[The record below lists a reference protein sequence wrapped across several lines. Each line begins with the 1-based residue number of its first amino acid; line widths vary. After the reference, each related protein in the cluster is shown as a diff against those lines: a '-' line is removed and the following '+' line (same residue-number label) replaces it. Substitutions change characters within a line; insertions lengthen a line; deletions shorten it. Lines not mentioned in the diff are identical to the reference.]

1 MGATTRTAAQF
12 RDTIRT
18 AFGAHWTAAGEGLAT
33 VAWDNLDFDTAGLDD
48 YVHLGLAHST
58 GELAS
63 LGAGNTVQTRKVAI
77 FAAQAFV
84 RHNTGQA
91 RADALAEILLDFVES
106 VHLTGIRF
114 RDQSMTDNG
123 RVEQYFTATV
133 TALVEYDAF
142 RTV

>member
-1 MGATTRTAAQF
+1 VGATTRTAAQF

-18 AFGAHWTAAGEGLAT
+18 AFGTHWTDAGEDLAT
-33 VAWDNLDFDTAGLDD
+33 VAWDNLDFDVAGLDD

-63 LGAGNTVQTRKVAI
+63 LGAGNTIQTRKGVI

-84 RHNTGQA
+84 RHNTGQE
-91 RADALAEILLDFVES
+91 RADALAEILLDFVEAT
-106 VHLTGIRF
+106 HLTGIRF
-114 RDQSMTDNG
+114 RDPTMIDNG
-123 RVEQYFTATV
+123 RIQQWFQVTI
-133 TALVEYDAF
+133 TALIEYDAF

>member
-12 RDTIRT
+12 RDAVRT
-18 AFGAHWTAAGEGLAT
+18 AFGAHWTAAGENLAT

-48 YVHLGLAHST
+48 YVHLGLVHST

-63 LGAGNTVQTRKVAI
+63 LGAGNTIQTRKGVI
-77 FAAQAFV
+77 FAAQLFV

-91 RADALAEILLDFVES
+91 RADALAETLLDFVES
-106 VHLTGIRF
+106 TQLTGIRF
-114 RDQSMTDNG
+114 RDQTLTEGG
-123 RVEQYFTATV
+123 RVQQWFTATV
-133 TALVEYDAF
+133 TALIEYDAF

>member
-12 RDTIRT
+12 RDAVRT
-18 AFGAHWTAAGEGLAT
+18 AFGAHWTAAGEDLAV

-63 LGAGNTVQTRKVAI
+63 LGAGNTIQTRKGVV
-77 FAAQAFV
+77 FAAQLFV

-106 VHLTGIRF
+106 THLTGIRF
-114 RDQSMTDNG
+114 RDQTLTETG
-123 RVEQYFTATV
+123 RVQQWFTATV
-133 TALVEYDAF
+133 TALIEYDAF

>member
-1 MGATTRTAAQF
+1 MGATTRTAAQL
-12 RDTIRT
+12 RDAVRT
-18 AFGAHWTAAGEGLAT
+18 AFGAHWTAAGENLAT

-63 LGAGNTVQTRKVAI
+63 LGAGNTIQTRKGVI
-77 FAAQAFV
+77 FAAQLFV

-91 RADALAEILLDFVES
+91 RADALAETLLDFVES
-106 VHLTGIRF
+106 THLTGIRF
-114 RDQSMTDNG
+114 RDQTLTDNG
-123 RVEQYFTATV
+123 RVQQWFTATV
-133 TALVEYDAF
+133 TALIEYDAF

>member
-1 MGATTRTAAQF
+1 MGASTRTPAQF
-12 RDTIRT
+12 RDDFRT
-18 AFGAHWTAAGEGLAT
+18 AFGSHWTTAGESLARG
-33 VAWDNLDFDTAGLDD
+33 AWENLDFDPANLDD
-48 YVHLGLAHST
+48 YVFASLAHST

-63 LGAGNTVQTRKVAI
+63 LGAGNTVQVRRVAI

-106 VHLTGIRF
+106 THLTGIRF
-114 RDQSMTDNG
+114 RDQSMIEAG
-123 RVEQYFTATV
+123 RIQQWFQVNV
-133 TALVEYDAF
+133 NSLVEYDSF

>member
-1 MGATTRTAAQF
+1 MGATTRSPAQF
-12 RDTIRT
+12 RDTFRT
-18 AFGAHWTAAGEGLAT
+18 AFGAHWTGAGESLAI
-33 VAWDNLDFDTAGLDD
+33 VAWDNLDFDPENLDA
-48 YVHLGLAHST
+48 YVFASLAHST

-63 LGAGNTVQTRKVAI
+63 LGSGNSVQVRRVAI

-106 VHLTGIRF
+106 THLTGIRF
-114 RDQSMTDNG
+114 RDQSMTEAG
-123 RVEQYFTATV
+123 RLQQWFQVNV
-133 TALVEYDAF
+133 TAQVEYDSF